1 MLYMQFNDTFLSNIN
16 AIFVIVSLNSP
27 TFSFT
32 CPYPLRAAQA
42 QFGQVHVR
50 P

>member
-1 MLYMQFNDTFLSNIN
+1 MVYMQYIDTFLSNIN
-16 AIFVIVSLNSP
+16 ATFVIVSLNSP

-42 QFGQVHVR
+42 QIGHVHVR
-50 P
+50 R